1 MLLRASALSSPRW
14 RAPQTARVD
23 LSVQLRGRVAAGSDS
38 WLTAGFDQL
47 ASNSALRWD
56 EVSFSQGNAAVAT
69 LVACAW
75 DGATHSVPDA
85 TAFALHS
92 TNTVTGHAAHVLL
105 ERAPGQARTM
115 HVHFTCN
122 DERRLHSLHFDVVL
136 NDAHDV
142 AKSADIAL
150 DMTWT

>member
-1 MLLRASALSSPRW
+1 M
-14 RAPQTARVD
+14 
-23 LSVQLRGRVAAGSDS
+23 SVQLRGSVAAGSDS

-56 EVSFSQGNAAVAT
+56 KVSFSQGNDAAAT
-69 LVACAW
+69 LIACAW
-75 DGATHSVPDA
+75 DGATHSVPGA
-85 TAFALHS
+85 TAFALRG
-92 TNTVTGHAAHVLL
+92 TNTVTGHTVQVLL

-115 HVHFTCN
+115 NVHFTCN

-136 NDAHDV
+136 SDAHDDV
-142 AKSADIAL
+142 AKSTDIAL